1 MDIGLVTSHGDSK
14 TRLCWNIWIEG
25 YSHLNLVAFLG
36 TIFEQKPRMWSPVC
50 TDVASYRW
58 GDPRRKQGQ
67 GNWKIEDMN
76 VSPETFR
83 ETMRMLRPTMIFSKE

>member
-1 MDIGLVTSHGDSK
+1 
-14 TRLCWNIWIEG
+14 
-25 YSHLNLVAFLG
+25 
-36 TIFEQKPRMWSPVC
+36 MWSPVC